1 MFIEQVSLSRRTVL
15 RGMGVALALPWLDAM
30 FPALAAAQSATR
42 RTKRFSVFYF
52 ANGIMLDQFVPA
64 TVGSEFALPPILSPL
79 ADFQKQLTIISGLAN
94 AAGDPK
100 PEGSGPH
107 SRVSG
112 CWLSGMRARRTEN
125 SDFLAGT
132 TIDQFAARE
141 LGQETPL
148 RSLELALEPNF
159 AVGNCE
165 GGYSCV
171 YLNTF
176 SWRTPTQPLPMETNP
191 RVVFERMFGE
201 SGAGFQ
207 QSRLRTDRS
216 ILDSV
221 VADLRRLQQAVGA
234 GDRRTVDEYVQ
245 AVRDTERRIQ
255 QSEQRAGELSV
266 ELPEAP
272 LGIPT
277 DFEDHANLM
286 MDLMLLAYRA
296 DITRVITFQIARE
309 LSARAYPELGVPEG
323 HHDISHHGYVPE
335 KMAKK
340 GRIDLYHMQLLT
352 RLVRNMATTA
362 DGDGTL
368 LDNSILLVGAG
379 MGDSHAHSPHNLPI
393 ALIGGGSGQL
403 KGGRHIKAP
412 LDTPFMNLGLTLLDK
427 FGVELEGL
435 GDSTGRLADV

>member
-1 MFIEQVSLSRRTVL
+1 
-15 RGMGVALALPWLDAM
+15 
-30 FPALAAAQSATR
+30 
-42 RTKRFSVFYF
+42 
-52 ANGIMLDQFVPA
+52 
-64 TVGSEFALPPILSPL
+64 
-79 ADFQKQLTIISGLAN
+79 
-94 AAGDPK
+94 
-100 PEGSGPH
+100 
-107 SRVSG
+107 
-112 CWLSGMRARRTEN
+112 
-125 SDFLAGT
+125 
-132 TIDQFAARE
+132 
-141 LGQETPL
+141 
-148 RSLELALEPNF
+148 
-159 AVGNCE
+159 
-165 GGYSCV
+165 
-171 YLNTF
+171 
-176 SWRTPTQPLPMETNP
+176 
-191 RVVFERMFGE
+191 
-201 SGAGFQ
+201 
-207 QSRLRTDRS
+207 
-216 ILDSV
+216 
-221 VADLRRLQQAVGA
+221 
-234 GDRRTVDEYVQ
+234 
-245 AVRDTERRIQ
+245 
-255 QSEQRAGELSV
+255 
-266 ELPEAP
+266 
-272 LGIPT
+272 
-277 DFEDHANLM
+277 
-286 MDLMLLAYRA
+286 MLLAYRA